1 MMKKSRILSGVISL
15 AVSLNYALS
24 GYYASAS
31 AYEKNGSDTID
42 YRYVGTEH
50 AYDPLTEYQG
60 KENEKRFRETADID
74 GNKLVFSVIER
85 SERGADLTEIYK
97 EFGLYNISKVY
108 ETEHGS
114 DSYEVFYEAQTS
126 SDDVWGTVDKLL
138 ENDAIIS
145 AEPVFRW
152 SKASVGEP
160 VEVPAE
166 EFERETHYSLL
177 ETKNVW
183 GSLKKSSVPGKGAV
197 VAVIDTGVDYKHKD
211 LAENIWTNTEEI
223 PNNGID
229 DDGNGYVDD
238 IHGINALS
246 LSGDP
251 MDDHGHGTHVAGVI
265 AMSAGNGGGVGLAYG
280 AEIMCI
286 KAGGA
291 DGTFASTDIAR
302 AIKYAVDNGA
312 DVINMSFGGEEKSSI
327 VEAALNDAADYAVLV
342 ASAGN
347 DGLPTSEAAE
357 NGYKNVKD
365 VYPAGYSC
373 VIGVMSSDNSDK
385 LAGFSNWD
393 YVTGKGCEYEMT
405 APGVDIYSTL
415 PDNRYAVWSGTSMSA
430 SCVAAAAALIR
441 SEYPQKGKYDSR
453 YIMGQLINASTSIA
467 SADPPVVTIPE
478 IPTTTTTAT
487 TTAVTSTA
495 ISTTVTVAGAP
506 ITNADVDGT
515 AGITKNDFLYMLK
528 GLVGLNSL
536 GDKGDVNCDGIVDM
550 YDAICALRLS
560 NGSVSADD
568 IIGQPTKNDE
578 YIKFDIPTV
587 DVVEDGDYTKL
598 TFSYNTDF
606 TFKAA
611 VGQLKYNGK
620 DYAGEFENIELLQ
633 SSNPDFIYE
642 FNPQNGK
649 FVAYSEGNGKSG
661 SLTIQTYAG
670 KDGTYYVDLD
680 TVKFFDENGREFK
693 NFELVD
699 FNPVMTLNSEIMS
712 VNAVG
717 TPTSVA
723 VYDKHIEYP
732 RLNIIDSLTRQP
744 NPDIIVTSIDKLET
758 ADISE
763 ANNGDGIVQPGETV
777 ELGISLWNRWG
788 AASDVTVKVEA
799 VGFDGKPNPYVEVV
813 NGKASLGNM
822 GTFSGAKTETGALR
836 VKVKENA
843 PNDGNMQFK
852 VTVTAKNG
860 FDSADNAI
868 YTAESEYSFIVQR
881 IEYLPSKIKKDTTLD
896 NSRLWI
902 VDGEVTIMDGVIL
915 TINPGTQVQFGCD
928 NSSKKTGPYLHV
940 GNGALICKGTKIEPI
955 SLFNTKYYGGISYYD
970 GSLINM
976 EYTEVLNLR
985 INTNWNN
992 NYNYSFSCT
1001 DSIFDHCRIVSAEEG
1016 YEIPGKISNS
1026 IIYTNTNI
1034 RSSILSLYVSDAE
1047 NCLFNSIQDFY
1058 NTFNY
1063 THNVYVGDFNG
1074 KGVFYNYGLHDE
1086 KNRPIKYNKLSY
1098 NAILNNYNVNR
1109 NVYSGEINT
1118 RIVDYD
1124 TMSDRAR
1131 NNYYGTDDPKL
1142 IGIPNDAVEEFPD
1155 IYDSYLTLD
1164 SPELEKI
1171 YPFMTEA
1178 YVTNEKGERIENA
1191 YPGQTLL
1198 VHVKFNRDM
1207 ATDVQPEVTVGIN
1220 YDKHK
1225 TPGGDPY
1232 YYYGIK
1238 NYLNYS
1244 VSGNWISNKEWV
1256 GYLPLDDL
1264 EHSRFAS
1271 DFDGELDDVDINE
1284 FYSSILPNVYDAL
1297 RLDDVMYIRSEGA
1310 VAADDRW
1317 LVTGNDGGR
1326 FGFNVVKPATV
1337 QSITMKGKGVAGA
1350 NQLTWSQDETE
1361 TLAGY
1366 NLYRSVGDNTSFTK
1380 LNRTLLSGEDLQYKD
1395 TDVVE
1400 GQTYYYY
1407 FTTVDTDFHE
1417 SARSN
1422 VVECVPLDGE
1432 KPTIVH
1438 TPVTYSE
1445 PNKAIVISADVTDNV
1460 TVEDVELFYKYS
1472 DESDWNSASMRN
1484 PSGSTYKATLSAY
1497 EVKDGEIQYYIA
1509 ASDGLSKAYFG
1520 TAGEPNVITVK
1531 PYVETTTTEP
1541 ATTTTGIDTTATS
1554 TDTTTTGY
1562 NDTTSPINSS
1572 TVATSAIEQ
1581 DITTEGTQT
1590 TNDSVSTELT
1600 TVASTNNSGTDNLST
1615 NTTASTSDST
1625 DITGTTQTTGTT
1637 TKAVPD
1643 TSEETTTTSAIPD
1656 ITAES
1661 TETTTVS
1668 TSETYVMNE
1677 LYCQGLPNGIQLTWT
1692 VDSIDNVA
1700 GYNIYRS
1707 KSFNNYFKK
1716 INNSIIPNEET
1727 TYTDRIL
1734 DYGKKYYYYITIV
1747 FADSSES
1754 APSNVV
1760 SATTMDI
1767 VEPTIVH
1774 SPITYSEPEK
1784 LITISAKITDNF
1796 KIETADLFYKYSDE
1810 GEWQSKEMMDWPD
1823 SEYRAY
1829 ISANL
1834 VREGVIQYY
1843 IKASDGF
1850 NTVYSGTMEEPYT
1863 IHVKP
1868 YAETTTSATDSET
1881 ASSTTE
1887 TTTESNLTTDTTTQT
1902 TVASTTTEPVSTSAT
1917 STTPIEP
1924 DYTLG
1929 DVNNDGKIDA
1939 KDASLVLVEYAKMST
1954 GGTGDFTEVQ
1964 KLAANVNS
1972 DSKIDAK

>member
-1 MMKKSRILSGVISL
+1 M
-15 AVSLNYALS
+15 S

-31 AYEKNGSDTID
+31 AYEKNSSDTID

-50 AYDPLTEYQG
+50 AYDPLAEYQE
-60 KENEKRFRETADID
+60 KENEKHFRETADID

-85 SERGADLTEIYK
+85 SERGADLTAIYK

-126 SDDVWGTVDKLL
+126 SDDVWETVDKLL

-280 AEIMCI
+280 AQIMCI
-286 KAGGA
+286 KAGSA
-291 DGTFASTDIAR
+291 DGTFASPDIAR
-302 AIKYAVDNGA
+302 AVKYAVDNGA
-312 DVINMSFGGEEKSSI
+312 DVINMSFGGEEKSSV

-347 DGLPTSEAAE
+347 DGLPTSEAYE
-357 NGYKNVKD
+357 NGYKNCKD
-365 VYPAGYSC
+365 VYPAGYNN
-373 VIGVMSSDNSDK
+373 VIGVMASNNEDK

-393 YVTGKGCEYEMT
+393 YITCKGCEYEMT

-415 PDNRYAVWSGTSMSA
+415 PDGRYAIWSGTSMSA

-453 YIMGQLINASTSIA
+453 YIMGQLINASTSKA
-467 SADPPVVTIPE
+467 VADPPVVTTPE

-495 ISTTVTVAGAP
+495 ISTTVTVAGDP

-642 FNPQNGK
+642 FNPQNGR

-723 VYDKHIEYP
+723 VYDKHVEYP

-758 ADISE
+758 VDISE

-813 NGKASLGNM
+813 NGKASLGKI
-822 GTFSGAKTETGALR
+822 GAFSSTKTETGALR

-860 FDSADNAI
+860 FDSADDTV
-868 YTAESEYSFIVQR
+868 YTTESEYSFIVQR
-881 IEYLPSKIKKDTTLD
+881 IKYLKGKILKDITLD
-896 NSRLWI
+896 KSFFWI
-902 VDGEVTIMDGVIL
+902 IEGDVNLRDENLLRDGVTMTIM
-915 TINPGTQVQFGCD
+915 PGTQVQFGD
-928 NSSKKTGPYLHV
+928 EKSKTSICLSGRIYC
-940 GNGALICKGTKIEPI
+940 NGTLSEPI
-955 SLFNTKYYGGISYYD
+955 QLFSYNNCY
-970 GSLINM
+970 SSFVTEIPVSYTEFNNINM
-976 EYTEVLNLR
+976 EGGAYDHCVFHFDDKFSGSITFRLGK
-985 INTNWNN
+985 ITN
-992 NYNYSFSCT
+992 
-1001 DSIFDHCRIVSAEEG
+1001 SIFDAFDYYCQPSMFMPM
-1016 YEIPGKISNS
+1016 EIENPHAK
-1026 IIYTNTNI
+1026 
-1034 RSSILSLYVSDAE
+1034 
-1047 NCLFNSIQDFY
+1047 NCLFNDIPRFTNDYRNLNSCVFLGNLNDFWP
-1058 NTFNY
+1058 
-1063 THNVYVGDFNG
+1063 VGELAYLND
-1074 KGVFYNYGLHDE
+1074 
-1086 KNRPIKYNKLSY
+1086 SY
-1098 NAILNNYNVNR
+1098 SNNAVLNNYNEPKSIGGIITHLFRKESRDSFVR
-1109 NVYSGEINT
+1109 TIKSYGMDIT
-1118 RIVDYD
+1118 
-1124 TMSDRAR
+1124 DRYQDALDFFDKYLREAR
-1131 NNYYGTDDPKL
+1131 NYYGTEDPTL
-1142 IGIPNDAVEEFPD
+1142 LGIPEDAEEEY
-1155 IYDSYLTLD
+1155 YDVYNSFLTLD
-1164 SPELEKI
+1164 SPEIENI

-1178 YVTNEKGERIENA
+1178 YITNERGERIENT
-1191 YPGQTLL
+1191 YPGQTVF

-1207 ATDVQPEVTVGIN
+1207 ATDIQPEVTVGIN

-1256 GYLPLDDL
+1256 GYLLLDDL
-1264 EHSRFAS
+1264 EHSKFAS

-1284 FYSSILPNVYDAL
+1284 FYNSILPNVYDTL

-1326 FGFNVVKPATV
+1326 FGFNLVKPATI
-1337 QSITMKGKGVAGA
+1337 QTGDSETARLTGKGIAGA

-1366 NLYRSVGDNTSFTK
+1366 NLYRSVGNKENFTRLNTS
-1380 LNRTLLSGEDLQYKD
+1380 LLSGEDLQYKD

-1400 GQTYYYY
+1400 GQKYYYY

-1460 TVEDVELFYKYS
+1460 KVEDVELFYKYS
-1472 DESDWNSASMRN
+1472 DESDWNSVSMRN

-1554 TDTTTTGY
+1554 TDTTTT
-1562 NDTTSPINSS
+1562 SLIS
-1572 TVATSAIEQ
+1572 
-1581 DITTEGTQT
+1581 
-1590 TNDSVSTELT
+1590 
-1600 TVASTNNSGTDNLST
+1600 
-1615 NTTASTSDST
+1615 
-1625 DITGTTQTTGTT
+1625 
-1637 TKAVPD
+1637 
-1643 TSEETTTTSAIPD
+1643 D

-1661 TETTTVS
+1661 TETTTTTDTTSNTDS
-1668 TSETYVMNE
+1668 TTSAA
-1677 LYCQGLPNGIQLTWT
+1677 
-1692 VDSIDNVA
+1692 DN
-1700 GYNIYRS
+1700 
-1707 KSFNNYFKK
+1707 
-1716 INNSIIPNEET
+1716 ET
-1727 TYTDRIL
+1727 TTESDVTTD
-1734 DYGKKYYYYITIV
+1734 TTTQTT
-1747 FADSSES
+1747 AES
-1754 APSNVV
+1754 
-1760 SATTMDI
+1760 T
-1767 VEPTIVH
+1767 
-1774 SPITYSEPEK
+1774 K
-1784 LITISAKITDNF
+1784 
-1796 KIETADLFYKYSDE
+1796 
-1810 GEWQSKEMMDWPD
+1810 
-1823 SEYRAY
+1823 
-1829 ISANL
+1829 
-1834 VREGVIQYY
+1834 
-1843 IKASDGF
+1843 
-1850 NTVYSGTMEEPYT
+1850 
-1863 IHVKP
+1863 
-1868 YAETTTSATDSET
+1868 TTTSATDSET

-1887 TTTESNLTTDTTTQT
+1887 TTTESDLTTDTTTQTTAKSTETTTFVTDSENASSTTETTTESDLTTDTTTQTTAESTETTTSVTDSETASSTTETTTESGLTTDTTTQT

-1929 DVNNDGKIDA
+1929 DVNNDGKVDA

-1972 DSKIDAK
+1972 DSKIDAKDASFILTYYAMASTASGDIPTMKEFMTPKQT

>member
-1 MMKKSRILSGVISL
+1 MKKSRILSGVISL

-31 AYEKNGSDTID
+31 AYEKNSSDTID

-50 AYDPLTEYQG
+50 AYDPLAEYQE
-60 KENEKRFRETADID
+60 KENEKHFRETADID

-85 SERGADLTEIYK
+85 SERGADLTAIYK

-126 SDDVWGTVDKLL
+126 SDDVWETVDKLL
-138 ENDAIIS
+138 ENDDIIS

-166 EFERETHYSLL
+166 EYERETHYSLL
-177 ETKNVW
+177 ETKNTW

-415 PDNRYAVWSGTSMSA
+415 PDDRYAVWSGTSMSA

-467 SADPPVVTIPE
+467 SADPPVVTMPE

-495 ISTTVTVAGAP
+495 ISTTVTVAGDP

-515 AGITKNDFLYMLK
+515 TGITKNDFLYMLK

-642 FNPQNGK
+642 FNPQNGR

-723 VYDKHIEYP
+723 VYDKHVEYP

-813 NGKASLGNM
+813 NGKASLGKI
-822 GTFSGAKTETGALR
+822 GAFSSTKTETGALR

-852 VTVTAKNG
+852 VTVSAKNG

-868 YTAESEYSFIVQR
+868 YTAESEYSFIIQR
-881 IEYLPSKIKKDTTLD
+881 IKYLRGKIKKDTTLD
-896 NSRLWI
+896 KSYLWI
-902 VDGEVTIMDGVIL
+902 VDGEVTVVDGVNV
-915 TINPGTQVQFGCD
+915 TIEPGTQVQFGYEGSTE
-928 NSSKKTGPYLHV
+928 SSSSL
-940 GNGALICKGTKIEPI
+940 NGVLICKGTEQNPI
-955 SLFNTKYYGGISYYD
+955 VIFKGKGYNGSVAISA
-970 GSLINM
+970 SKAI
-976 EYTEVLNLR
+976 YTEFISVYLNVN
-985 INTNWNN
+985 ICDHCE
-992 NYNYSFSCT
+992 FII
-1001 DSIFDHCRIVSAEEG
+1001 DSISDYSGNVS
-1016 YEIPGKISNS
+1016 KLTNS
-1026 IIYTNTNI
+1026 IIYSNKNA
-1034 RSSILSLYVSDAE
+1034 SLWTPDAE
-1047 NCLFNSIQDFY
+1047 NCLFDSVSRLSDIMNHE
-1058 NTFNY
+1058 
-1063 THNVYVGDFNG
+1063 HNVYVGDIYENSGFPN
-1074 KGVFYNYGLHDE
+1074 
-1086 KNRPIKYNKLSY
+1086 INKWIEYDNHLNY
-1098 NAILNNYNVNR
+1098 NAILNNYNATS
-1109 NVYSGEINT
+1109 NVYYEKMNR
-1118 RIVDYD
+1118 RIVEYD
-1124 TMSDRAR
+1124 TMCGKAR
-1131 NNYYGTDDPKL
+1131 NNYYGTEDPKL
-1142 IGIPNDAVEEFPD
+1142 IGIPDDAVEEYPD
-1155 IYDSYLTLD
+1155 IYDSFLTLD
-1164 SPELEKI
+1164 SPEIEDI

-1178 YVTNEKGERIENA
+1178 FITDEKGERIENA
-1191 YPGQTLL
+1191 YPGQSLL

-1207 ATDVQPEVTVGIN
+1207 AIDVMPDVTIGISWEKNRDIFSYN
-1220 YDKHK
+1220 YKSYLDYNAL
-1225 TPGGDPY
+1225 GD
-1232 YYYGIK
+1232 
-1238 NYLNYS
+1238 
-1244 VSGNWISNKEWV
+1244 WISPKEWV
-1256 GYLPLDDL
+1256 GQFKLAEMDNAYFVSEWFEDIYQTYDQSEVKMPN
-1264 EHSRFAS
+1264 
-1271 DFDGELDDVDINE
+1271 LDDV
-1284 FYSSILPNVYDAL
+1284 L
-1297 RLDDVMYIRSEGA
+1297 YIRSEGA

-1326 FGFNVVKPATV
+1326 FGFNVVKPASTHTSDDNTKL
-1337 QSITMKGKGVAGA
+1337 QGKGVAGA

-1400 GQTYYYY
+1400 GQKYYYY

-1460 TVEDVELFYKYS
+1460 KVEDVELFYKYS
-1472 DESDWNSASMRN
+1472 DESDWNNVSMRN

-1554 TDTTTTGY
+1554 TDTTTT
-1562 NDTTSPINSS
+1562 SLIS
-1572 TVATSAIEQ
+1572 
-1581 DITTEGTQT
+1581 
-1590 TNDSVSTELT
+1590 
-1600 TVASTNNSGTDNLST
+1600 
-1615 NTTASTSDST
+1615 
-1625 DITGTTQTTGTT
+1625 
-1637 TKAVPD
+1637 
-1643 TSEETTTTSAIPD
+1643 D

-1661 TETTTVS
+1661 TETTTTTDTTSNTDS
-1668 TSETYVMNE
+1668 TTSAADNETTTESDLTTDTTTQTTAESTKTTTSATDSETASS
-1677 LYCQGLPNGIQLTWT
+1677 TT
-1692 VDSIDNVA
+1692 
-1700 GYNIYRS
+1700 
-1707 KSFNNYFKK
+1707 
-1716 INNSIIPNEET
+1716 ET
-1727 TYTDRIL
+1727 TNEFNLTTD
-1734 DYGKKYYYYITIV
+1734 TTTQTT
-1747 FADSSES
+1747 AES
-1754 APSNVV
+1754 
-1760 SATTMDI
+1760 T
-1767 VEPTIVH
+1767 
-1774 SPITYSEPEK
+1774 
-1784 LITISAKITDNF
+1784 
-1796 KIETADLFYKYSDE
+1796 
-1810 GEWQSKEMMDWPD
+1810 
-1823 SEYRAY
+1823 
-1829 ISANL
+1829 
-1834 VREGVIQYY
+1834 
-1843 IKASDGF
+1843 
-1850 NTVYSGTMEEPYT
+1850 
-1863 IHVKP
+1863 
-1868 YAETTTSATDSET
+1868 ETTTSATDSET

-1902 TVASTTTEPVSTSAT
+1902 TATSTTTEPVSTSAT

-1929 DVNNDGKIDA
+1929 DVNNDGKVDA

-1972 DSKIDAK
+1972 DSKIDAKDASFILTYYAMASTASGDIPTMKEFMTPKQT

>member
-1 MMKKSRILSGVISL
+1 M
-15 AVSLNYALS
+15 
-24 GYYASAS
+24 
-31 AYEKNGSDTID
+31 
-42 YRYVGTEH
+42 
-50 AYDPLTEYQG
+50 
-60 KENEKRFRETADID
+60 
-74 GNKLVFSVIER
+74 
-85 SERGADLTEIYK
+85 
-97 EFGLYNISKVY
+97 
-108 ETEHGS
+108 
-114 DSYEVFYEAQTS
+114 
-126 SDDVWGTVDKLL
+126 DKLL

-166 EFERETHYSLL
+166 EYERETHYSLL

-238 IHGINALS
+238 VHGINAIAGT
-246 LSGDP
+246 GDP

-280 AEIMCI
+280 AQIMCI
-286 KAGGA
+286 KAGST
-291 DGTFASTDIAR
+291 DGTFASPDIAR
-302 AIKYAVDNGA
+302 AVKYAVDNGA
-312 DVINMSFGGEEKSSI
+312 DVINMSFGGEEKSSV

-347 DGLPTSEAAE
+347 DGLPTSEAYE
-357 NGYKNVKD
+357 NGYKNCKD
-365 VYPAGYSC
+365 VYPAGYNN
-373 VIGVMSSDNSDK
+373 VIGVMASNNEDK

-393 YVTGKGCEYEMT
+393 YITGKGCEYEMT

-415 PDNRYAVWSGTSMSA
+415 PDGRYAIWSGTSMSA

-467 SADPPVVTIPE
+467 SADPPVVTMPE
-478 IPTTTTTAT
+478 IPTSTTTAT

-495 ISTTVTVAGAP
+495 ISTTVTVAGDP

-723 VYDKHIEYP
+723 VYDKHVEYP

-763 ANNGDGIVQPGETV
+763 TNNGDGIVQPGETV
-777 ELGISLWNRWG
+777 ELGISLWNKWG
-788 AASDVTVKVEA
+788 AASDVTVKIEA
-799 VGFDGKPNPYVEVV
+799 IGADGKANPYVEVLDSS
-813 NGKASLGNM
+813 AALGDVAAY
-822 GTFSGAKTETGALR
+822 SGAEASVR

-843 PNDGNMQFK
+843 PNDGKMEFRL
-852 VTVTAKNG
+852 TVTAKNG
-860 FDSADNAI
+860 FIPEDTAVYTLDSDC
-868 YTAESEYSFIVQR
+868 YFIVQR
-881 IEYLPSKIKKDTTLD
+881 IYHISGTIDKDTTID
-896 NSRLWI
+896 NSNYWI
-902 VDGEVTIMDGVIL
+902 IDGGIGVKDGVTL
-915 TINPGTQVQFGCD
+915 TIEAGTQIQFGCD
-928 NSSKKTGPYLHV
+928 GKSGLLCSNMGTV
-940 GNGALICKGTKIEPI
+940 ICNGTEEAPV
-955 SLFNTKYYGGISYYD
+955 SLFLGDDSAGGAIALYNWAKEENPYSEFKYTIIQSLELSIYSLDHCRLFYPPQSDTYGGICIIKMTNSAVYNSDYSLPEDKYISTDFGKSDTCLYEFIHNRSDLPVGGEHDTYILDDKVIDGWYPNNESY
-970 GSLINM
+970 IN
-976 EYTEVLNLR
+976 YNNLHNNAMLDQA
-985 INTNWNN
+985 ISN
-992 NYNYSFSCT
+992 NY
-1001 DSIFDHCRIVSAEEG
+1001 
-1016 YEIPGKISNS
+1016 
-1026 IIYTNTNI
+1026 
-1034 RSSILSLYVSDAE
+1034 
-1047 NCLFNSIQDFY
+1047 
-1058 NTFNY
+1058 
-1063 THNVYVGDFNG
+1063 
-1074 KGVFYNYGLHDE
+1074 
-1086 KNRPIKYNKLSY
+1086 
-1098 NAILNNYNVNR
+1098 
-1109 NVYSGEINT
+1109 
-1118 RIVDYD
+1118 
-1124 TMSDRAR
+1124 
-1131 NNYYGTDDPKL
+1131 
-1142 IGIPNDAVEEFPD
+1142 
-1155 IYDSYLTLD
+1155 LD
-1164 SPELEKI
+1164 SPEIEII

-1178 YVTNEKGERIENA
+1178 YITNEKGERIENA
-1191 YPGQTLL
+1191 YPGQTIL

-1207 ATDVQPEVTVGIN
+1207 ATDVQPDVTVGITHDDNDPWLMLPKYMN
-1220 YDKHK
+1220 Y
-1225 TPGGDPY
+1225 TV
-1232 YYYGIK
+1232 
-1238 NYLNYS
+1238 L
-1244 VSGNWISNKEWV
+1244 GNWISSKEWI
-1256 GYLPLDDL
+1256 GRLTLDDMN
-1264 EHSRFAS
+1264 STMFVS
-1271 DFDGELDDVDINE
+1271 DWMEEVCTNPYDHMTISYLDYPNLDDV
-1284 FYSSILPNVYDAL
+1284 L
-1297 RLDDVMYIRSEGA
+1297 YIRSEGA

-1326 FGFNVVKPATV
+1326 FGFNVVKPATI
-1337 QSITMKGKGVAGA
+1337 QTGDSETATLSGKGIAGA
-1350 NQLTWSQDETE
+1350 NQLNWEQAETE

-1366 NLYRSVGDNTSFTK
+1366 NLYRSTDGGVSFTK
-1380 LNRTLLSGEDLQYKD
+1380 LNRSLISGEDLQY
-1395 TDVVE
+1395 TDRDVAE
-1400 GQTYYYY
+1400 GQKYYYY

-1460 TVEDVELFYKYS
+1460 KVEDVELFYKYS
-1472 DESDWNSASMRN
+1472 DESDWNSVSMRN

-1541 ATTTTGIDTTATS
+1541 ATTTTDIDTTATS

-1590 TNDSVSTELT
+1590 TNDSVSTEET
-1600 TVASTNNSGTDNLST
+1600 TVASTNNSGTDNSSTNTTASTSDSTDIKYTTDTTKSTSQAILNTSEETTTTSTTYAIITDITTDGTQTTNDSVSTEVKTVASTNNSGTDNSST

-1625 DITGTTQTTGTT
+1625 DITGTTQTTETT

-1643 TSEETTTTSAIPD
+1643 TSEETTTTSAAPD
-1656 ITAES
+1656 VTAES

-1716 INNSIIPNEET
+1716 INTSIIPNEET

-1774 SPITYSEPEK
+1774 SPITYSEPEE

-1796 KIETADLFYKYSDE
+1796 KIETAELFYKYSDE

-1887 TTTESNLTTDTTTQT
+1887 TTTESDLTTDTTTQTTAESTETTTSVTDSETASSTTETTTESGLTTDTTTQT

-1929 DVNNDGKIDA
+1929 DVNNDGKVDA

-1972 DSKIDAK
+1972 DSKIDAKDASFILTYYAMASTASGDIPTMKEFMTPKQT